1 VFGRFIPVKS
11 NLAYELFQAQCLQA
25 PGVLKAPAIESH
37 PYVGTSHEG
46 EEYRRLGEPDYLA
59 RKWQQFADAA
69 WADPW
74 DFLNR
79 VASRFLCATVW
90 YEQSF
95 SGQDL
100 RRPWLKRLNRYMHP
114 VPFVALVALLF
125 TGMQRRL
132 RAIEWVVSG
141 VYFFC
146 LLPYVAV
153 SYYDRYALPLL
164 GVKALLV
171 VWAADRLLALLPR
184 RRRELLAQ
192 PAAAPAHAPGKAPCS
207 QAASYVGSPCSIG
220 FEKRLT

>member
-1 VFGRFIPVKS
+1 M
-11 NLAYELFQAQCLQA
+11 
-25 PGVLKAPAIESH
+25 
-37 PYVGTSHEG
+37 
-46 EEYRRLGEPDYLA
+46 
-59 RKWQQFADAA
+59 
-69 WADPW
+69 
-74 DFLNR
+74 
-79 VASRFLCATVW
+79 W
-90 YEQSF
+90 YESSF

-100 RRPWLKRLNRYMHP
+100 RRAWLIRLNRCMHP

-132 RAIEWVVSG
+132 RAIEWLVIG
-141 VYFFC
+141 VYLFC

-207 QAASYVGSPCSIG
+207 QAASYVGSPCSI
-220 FEKRLT
+220 